1 MLLRLFLLVI
11 DDVVGAAHIAG
22 HDAGGGGAG
31 VHIVHDDKMSRF
43 QTHVGVNM
51 QKLMLATPAEMLS
64 LLNKTNAFAVIEDP
78 SKVAGVTWNTKG
90 DLGSLLGNI
99 VLSLTICLGCTLGF
113 MYLRKLFPLIYQN
126 NAIEGFS
133 PAKLPPVRFGWAR
146 ATLGASLEENVKAIG
161 LDNAMLIEFNV
172 LCMKMCAIIGIPMN
186 LIMGPLNMWAGGW
199 AANNRLNYWSMANI
213 AHGSWLFW
221 AHALAV
227 WCVVLGVHVSVF
239 SAMDQFI
246 LHRYAWLRKMNDLRA
261 RTVMVE
267 GIPPDYRSD
276 EEFRRLFSTMFE
288 NMVESVYVV
297 KCTPTLF
304 PLWTKLREKMACL
317 REAEARWE
325 HEHKDPSKRPVDPV
339 KGDLIDYYDREVA
352 AVTKLVEHERD
363 IIEVESQQV
372 GGVNTSSGFVTFT
385 KRRYA
390 QLALDVRYSQNQDV
404 YVVSTPPL
412 PEDIIW
418 RDLQVLDASKATWT
432 TIGYLLL
439 VALFVAYLPLVV
451 LITNIANL
459 INLGPFQ
466 PLWHSVAPSLGL
478 TIMVSFLPSI
488 MMWIF
493 DSCFT
498 LKAQAWSQ
506 HCLQRW
512 YYAFQVVFV
521 LLITCICTNVVT
533 FAKQLIQD
541 PTGFSSLAAASM
553 PFATHFYMNYIV
565 TQWYSHFMQ
574 LLRYVQLA
582 KFWTFSVIYK
592 PDEARSMSEPEDQDY
607 YGIGSRS
614 ARLGIN
620 MAIGIVFSSLCPL
633 ILPIVFVNF
642 AFGRLIYGYLI
653 GFAETKKPDLGGAF
667 WVQELKHLY
676 LAILIYVVLMVGVL
690 TAWGQTA
697 GPPGIACLSL
707 SLVAYSYTK
716 FQRRYMWK
724 KLPFFDCDEKHYE
737 KTHTVDLASETTEH
751 RYVHP
756 ALVPSAWNMPASR
769 V

>member
-1 MLLRLFLLVI
+1 MQSQRIVIIFMGEICSGKTFLAKRFAKKFGFKFVDGDYCGFNKVKPWKDLSKFRENLSNFISTPSFRKFTLNFIIRKIKFMLKKHDRIVLAFVFGSEDGRQLVVDYLRGT
-11 DDVVGAAHIAG
+11 DVQFVWVKATEESIRRRLEDSRLEAYANANMGLTPFEHFEMMQG
-22 HDAGGGGAG
+22 YFQPPEDA
-31 VHIVHDDKMSRF
+31 I
-43 QTHVGVNM
+43 
-51 QKLMLATPAEMLS
+51 
-64 LLNKTNAFAVIEDP
+64 VIENDRA
-78 SKVAGVTWNTKG
+78 VNAHTFGELE
-90 DLGSLLGNI
+90 D
-99 VLSLTICLGCTLGF
+99 
-113 MYLRKLFPLIYQN
+113 YL
-126 NAIEGFS
+126 
-133 PAKLPPVRFGWAR
+133 
-146 ATLGASLEENVKAIG
+146 
-161 LDNAMLIEFNV
+161 
-172 LCMKMCAIIGIPMN
+172 N